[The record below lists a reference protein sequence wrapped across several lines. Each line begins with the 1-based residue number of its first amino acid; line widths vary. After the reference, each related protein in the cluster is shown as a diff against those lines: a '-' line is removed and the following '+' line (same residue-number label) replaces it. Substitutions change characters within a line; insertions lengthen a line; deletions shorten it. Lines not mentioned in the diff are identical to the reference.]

1 MSRSGR
7 RIFRIVLNKRERERE
22 RERTMEKREEPRSGN
37 LFAMIR
43 IFVEVQFELNVVGI
57 GCAIVP

>member
-1 MSRSGR
+1 MSPRQICRDRVEEFSGSY
-7 RIFRIVLNKRERERE
+7 LTRERK
-22 RERTMEKREEPRSGN
+22 MEKREEPRSGN

-57 GCAIVP
+57 GRAIVP